1 MSITEKV
8 KKYLAATGAVEAAK
22 RNFEGIFEK
31 FKKNGSPISQ
41 KAKRIL
47 EESLG
52 SETLLDIMA
61 TVYEE
66 FYSEEEIDAA
76 IAFYETPIGKSM
88 ASKAGQV
95 MATTASMLNARVSR
109 ALNKILKE
117 IVGDLDDGPEPW
129 RAL

>member
-8 KKYLAATGAVEAAK
+8 KKYLSATGAVEAAK

-31 FKKNGSPISQ
+31 LKKNGSPISQ

-52 SETLLDIMA
+52 SEALLDIMA

-76 IAFYETPIGKSM
+76 IAFYETPVGKSM
-88 ASKAGQV
+88 ASKAGLV
-95 MATTASMLNARVSR
+95 MATSASMLNAKVSQ

-129 RAL
+129 RGL